1 MDPYHELHSHQP
13 KERCW
18 IHGRSNTR
26 HIWYVKSLPSLF
38 SSLSSHHDVSSLTF
52 LAMTSFAELIGE
64 EICLRGEDR
73 RNATLSYIWVI
84 FLDYF
89 PMMKLTEFCISSVTQ
104 KVWRETSDTEVTY
117 LRIASI
123 TLGISALLPPPVKNP
138 KASYLIVFITTT
150 HLVKQND
157 NVGD

>member
-1 MDPYHELHSHQP
+1 MSD
-13 KERCW
+13 
-18 IHGRSNTR
+18 
-26 HIWYVKSLPSLF
+26 
-38 SSLSSHHDVSSLTF
+38 
-52 LAMTSFAELIGE
+52 
-64 EICLRGEDR
+64 
-73 RNATLSYIWVI
+73 

-104 KVWRETSDTEVTY
+104 KVWTETSDTEVTY

-150 HLVKQND
+150 HFVKQND